1 MPHLIIEYARELEM
15 PVPATLHAL
24 HQTLLDSG
32 LFEEVDIKIRAQA
45 YADYLVGGAAENRFV
60 HLNVLV
66 MDGRSEAVK
75 KQLANAL
82 CKTVKQ
88 HLGDVQHT
96 QITAEVRDMLQATYA
111 KIR

>member
-1 MPHLIIEYARELEM
+1 MPHLIIEYARELEL
-15 PVPATLHAL
+15 PVPTTLHAL

-32 LFEEVDIKIRAQA
+32 LFEEADIKIRAQA
-45 YADYLVGGAAENRFV
+45 YADYLVGGTVENRFV

-82 CKTVKQ
+82 CETVKQ
-88 HLGDVQHT
+88 HLNNAQHT